1 MKITRFIQSCLLI
14 ETKGKKILID
24 PGNILFEESLLTEYR
39 NDIDI
44 LLVTHKHSDHCHVP
58 AILAI
63 VDNPKTKFYTTSEV
77 AHAYKE
83 IVPNIVFIWDVL
95 NIDGII
101 IHVVKSVHGFL
112 PHLKGGNEIQEWV
125 WYIIDDGDK
134 KIYITG
140 DSLCFSTEDTC
151 DILCV
156 PVCNH
161 GLVMGPFEAARFAQQ
176 VKASFVIPNHY
187 DNPKYPIEL
196 SVVEQ
201 EFQKEHISYKIL
213 AYKESIEI

>member
-83 IVPNIVFIWDVL
+83 IVPNIVFI
-95 NIDGII
+95 
-101 IHVVKSVHGFL
+101 
-112 PHLKGGNEIQEWV
+112 
-125 WYIIDDGDK
+125 
-134 KIYITG
+134 
-140 DSLCFSTEDTC
+140 
-151 DILCV
+151 
-156 PVCNH
+156 
-161 GLVMGPFEAARFAQQ
+161 
-176 VKASFVIPNHY
+176 
-187 DNPKYPIEL
+187 
-196 SVVEQ
+196 
-201 EFQKEHISYKIL
+201 
-213 AYKESIEI
+213 

>member
-1 MKITRFIQSCLLI
+1 M
-14 ETKGKKILID
+14 
-24 PGNILFEESLLTEYR
+24 
-39 NDIDI
+39 
-44 LLVTHKHSDHCHVP
+44 
-58 AILAI
+58 
-63 VDNPKTKFYTTSEV
+63 
-77 AHAYKE
+77 
-83 IVPNIVFIWDVL
+83 
-95 NIDGII
+95 
-101 IHVVKSVHGFL
+101 
-112 PHLKGGNEIQEWV
+112 
-125 WYIIDDGDK
+125 
-134 KIYITG
+134 
-140 DSLCFSTEDTC
+140 CFSTEDTC